1 MSDKYEDVLPLI
13 VGALA
18 GLLIYLSKKRQATRI
33 GAQELNVTINESV
46 NVSTDASIVIGA
58 PSDVVV
64 NDGINI
70 LTSAN
75 LSVTA
80 PSSGGGGGGGGFA
93 ETNVIVDDGANI
105 STNASLSVA

>member
-1 MSDKYEDVLPLI
+1 MSDKYEDVFPLI
-13 VGALA
+13 IGALA
-18 GLLIYLSKKRQATRI
+18 GLLIYLSRKKAL
-33 GAQELNVTINESV
+33 GAQELNVTVNESV
-46 NVSTDASIVIGA
+46 GIVTDASLVIGA

-70 LTSAN
+70 STSAN

-80 PSSGGGGGGGGFA
+80 PSPPPVS
-93 ETNVIVDDGANI
+93 ETNAIVNDGANV